1 MRPETIDAVERILDL
16 DSTATEEER
25 AAVADALRGR
35 RPSAG
40 AEPPAVLSAKDAA
53 ARLGRTTARV
63 RQLAQAGVLRRGY
76 GGYLAESIDTLLR
89 RGLPRKPRKEQPK
102 RAPRRGARRAGA

>member
-16 DSTATEEER
+16 DASATEEER

-35 RPSAG
+35 RPAADAG
-40 AEPPAVLSAKDAA
+40 APVVLSARETA
-53 ARLGRTTARV
+53 ARLRRTTARV

-76 GGYLAESIDTLLR
+76 GGYLAESVDALLR
-89 RGLPRKPRKEQPK
+89 RGL
-102 RAPRRGARRAGA
+102 ARRARHGRAGA

>member
-16 DSTATEEER
+16 DATATEEER

-40 AEPPAVLSAKDAA
+40 AEPPTVLSARETA
-53 ARLGRTTARV
+53 ARLRRTTARV

-76 GGYLAESIDTLLR
+76 GGYLAESVDALLR
-89 RGLPRKPRKEQPK
+89 RGLPHG
-102 RAPRRGARRAGA
+102 ARRGARRAGA